1 MSSVCII
8 STIITKSKDNGFIYF
23 LSFVVP
29 VCGCS
34 CCARFVAFCL
44 SDDGSSERSVS
55 VLLDGEEAELMFS
68 RCSSHAA
75 VPQVR
80 VYV

>member
-8 STIITKSKDNGFIYF
+8 STIITKSNDNGFIYLF
-23 LSFVVP
+23 M
-29 VCGCS
+29 CGCS